1 MNAPVQLT
9 RMEIDPDPILNGA
22 GVSSGAT
29 WYQAAYGANWLAG
42 QAAVLV
48 PGVQIDKNVA
58 AGATGVLHFR
68 AKTRLVAIERVW
80 TLVLRS
86 ATPGTTATIKAPAS
100 TGAAQAA
107 TASEGRTSRELIVYR
122 EVLSA
127 QASAVTD
134 LTIEIAAVTGDIEI
148 DSVTCFELT
157 RSSLAYTADDYPAD
171 PLSMRPRE
179 RIFEGNGYQSATGVI
194 GSIVTSEPRRVGIY
208 QWSVPVVT
216 PVTRA
221 GAYTNLLTLACP
233 VLARKLDT
241 GDTVAEVYWSAYA
254 KVNAGSGDVLLT
266 TTQSSVSDSV
276 NVTGTSFAWTTA
288 RKINISCE
296 DMTAADGRQSSAWDD
311 LQIQIRGN
319 GADTLSLAAV
329 SVWDEAAT

>member
-22 GVSSGAT
+22 GISSGAT

-86 ATPGTTATIKAPAS
+86 STPGTTATIKAPAS

-107 TASEGRTSRELIVYR
+107 TVSDGRTSRELIVYR

-148 DSVTCFELT
+148 DSVTCFELS
-157 RSSLAYTADDYPAD
+157 RASLAYTADDYPAD

-221 GAYTNLLTLACP
+221 GGYTNLLTLACP